1 MSKKGPG
8 GEESDELAEGKS
20 MIERIKN
27 RYLYQ
32 FTPIER
38 GDIDLSQSFDA
49 TTEKVSSNVES
60 KSIDEIARMTDLN
73 INGTIFKVGE
83 SM

>member
-8 GEESDELAEGKS
+8 GEESDEGKS

-27 RYLYQ
+27 RYLCQ

-38 GDIDLSQSFDA
+38 QDIDLSQSFDA
-49 TTEKVSSNVES
+49 ATGKVSRNDEC
-60 KSIDEIARMTDLN
+60 KSIDEIVRMRDLY

-83 SM
+83 SS

>member
-1 MSKKGPG
+1 MLKKGPG
-8 GEESDELAEGKS
+8 GEESDELTEGKS

-49 TTEKVSSNVES
+49 ATEKVSRNDES
-60 KSIDEIARMTDLN
+60 KSIDEIVRMRDLN